1 MIGVAVGFFPLD
13 QQLRLNQQ
21 GWSERL
27 EKQVV
32 KLATK
37 ESYGEA
43 VKTYEELVGL
53 KLLKTTAWQRSQERG
68 ASLRVAHQEAAE
80 QAWALPKRQ
89 EIMPGQALEAVK
101 KGVSM
106 DGVLVY
112 ILGEEWKEV
121 KVGCVFEYESQ
132 TEYCSRTKETK
143 EVVKAKAQSYVA
155 YLGEPEPF
163 AKLLSAEAERR
174 GYDQAQDRVCVG
186 DGAKW
191 IWNLSSLCFPT
202 SQEIVDWHHA
212 TGHLW
217 TAAHLVD
224 GFDDSQRKAW
234 VKRRKDELWLGHTPT
249 VITTIEGLAQDN
261 PAQADDLRSEAGYF
275 RTNRRRMQYQEFHE
289 EGYPVG
295 SGTVESGCKQLV
307 GMRMKGPGMRWSRPG
322 AENMLALRTEFLS
335 DRWDEAW
342 QLTLA
347 I

>member
-1 MIGVAVGFFPLD
+1 MGVAVGFFPLD
-13 QQLRLNQQ
+13 QQLGISQQ

-27 EKQVV
+27 ETQLV

-43 VKTYEELVGL
+43 VKTYQELVGL
-53 KLLKTTAWQRSQERG
+53 KLLKTTVWQRSQERG
-68 ASLRVAHQEAAE
+68 ARLRAARLAAAE

-89 EIMPGQALEAVK
+89 DIIPGQRLDPVK
-101 KGVSM
+101 KGVTI

-121 KVGCVFEYESQ
+121 KVGCVFEYETQ
-132 TEYCSRTKETK
+132 LEYCGQGKEAQ
-143 EVVKAKAQSYVA
+143 EVVKATAQSYVA

-163 AKLLSAEAERR
+163 AKLLSAEAEQR
-174 GYDQAQDRVCVG
+174 GYDQAQARVCVG

-202 SQEIVDWHHA
+202 SQEIVDWYHA

-217 TAAHLVD
+217 SAAHLAGGV
-224 GFDDSQRKAW
+224 DDSQRKAW
-234 VKRRKDELWLGHTPT
+234 VKRRKDELWLGHIPT
-249 VITTIEGLAQDN
+249 VITAIEGLALDN
-261 PAQADDLRSEAGYF
+261 PTQADDLRSEAGYF
-275 RTNRRRMQYQEFHE
+275 RNNSRRMQYQEFHE

-307 GMRMKGPGMRWSRPG
+307 GMRMKGAGMRWSRPG
-322 AENMLALRTEFLS
+322 AENMLALRTEYLS

>member
-13 QQLRLNQQ
+13 QQLGLSQQ

-27 EKQVV
+27 ETQLV

-43 VKTYEELVGL
+43 VKTYQELVGL
-53 KLLKTTAWQRSQERG
+53 NLLKTTVWQRSQERG
-68 ASLRVAHQEAAE
+68 ARLRAARLAAAE

-89 EIMPGQALEAVK
+89 DIIAGQPLDPVK
-101 KGVSM
+101 KGVTM

-121 KVGCVFEYESQ
+121 KVGCVFEYETQ
-132 TEYCSRTKETK
+132 TESCGQTKETK
-143 EVVKAKAQSYVA
+143 EVVKAKGQSYVA

-163 AKLLSAEAERR
+163 AKLLSAEAEQR
-174 GYDQAQDRVCVG
+174 GYDQAQERVCVG

-191 IWNLSSLCFPT
+191 IWNLSSLCFPS
-202 SQEIVDWHHA
+202 SQEIVDWYHA

-217 TAAHLVD
+217 AAAHVAEQLD
-224 GFDDSQRKAW
+224 ERQRKTW
-234 VKRRKDELWLGHTPT
+234 VKGRKDELWLGQTQT
-249 VITTIEGLAQDN
+249 VIEAIEALAQDN
-261 PAQADDLRSEAGYF
+261 PAQADDLRSEVGYF
-275 RTNRRRMQYQEFHE
+275 RNNSRRMQYQEFQE

-307 GMRMKGPGMRWSRPG
+307 GMRMKGAGMRWSRPG
-322 AENMLALRTEFLS
+322 AENMLALRTEYLS

-342 QLTLA
+342 HLTLP

>member
-1 MIGVAVGFFPLD
+1 VGFFPLD
-13 QQLRLNQQ
+13 QQLGLGQQ

-37 ESYGEA
+37 ASYGEA
-43 VKTYEELVGL
+43 VKSYQELVGL
-53 KLLKTTAWQRSQERG
+53 RLLKTTAWQRSQERG
-68 ASLRVAHQEAAE
+68 ARLRAAQWAAAE

-89 EIMPGQALEAVK
+89 EIMPGQPLEPVN

-121 KVGCVFEYESQ
+121 KVGCVFEYERHL
-132 TEYCSRTKETK
+132 EYCGRTTESQ
-143 EVVKAKAQSYVA
+143 EVVKARAQSYVA
-155 YLGEPEPF
+155 YLGEPAPF

-174 GYDQAQDRVCVG
+174 GYDQAQERVCVG

-217 TAAHLVD
+217 SAAHLA
-224 GFDDSQRKAW
+224 GNLDDRQRKAW
-234 VKRRKDELWLGHTPT
+234 VKRRKDELWLGHTST
-249 VITTIEGLAQDN
+249 VITAIEGLVQDN

-275 RTNRRRMQYQEFHE
+275 RNHRRRMQYQEFHE

-322 AENMLALRTEFLS
+322 AENMLALRAQYLS
-335 DRWDEAW
+335 DRWDQAW